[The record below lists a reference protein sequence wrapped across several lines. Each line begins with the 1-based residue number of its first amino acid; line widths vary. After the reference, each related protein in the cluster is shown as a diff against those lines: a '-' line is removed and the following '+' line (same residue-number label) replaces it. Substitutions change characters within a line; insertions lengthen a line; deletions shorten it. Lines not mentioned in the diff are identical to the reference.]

1 MKGIGPLMLFT
12 LLGNTKRFF
21 RYSVW
26 RCCFLK
32 TSLGAILLIISTAQG
47 LRAQEGAG
55 VTAGSSSDLQLKAD
69 FSPVEFGFRFDDN
82 AFKSVD
88 ASVRLADEVY
98 LFNGGCRFSAAS
110 DVFKAALGY
119 QLGADQ
125 YQFYSTLDNTKND
138 FSLSLDAEPGDWGFT
153 YHKDYY
159 LRNSQFD
166 EFNYWDDDNLLDA
179 QWSPSGPWSF
189 EAKGRYFSRNYY
201 SGVTVIQSQNFTDQG
216 LLIGVQRE
224 LNEKLSVKLEG
235 SYNNRQFNRMAVG
248 FPDQTDETW
257 SVLFNAHL
265 YFEGIL
271 QDVNLEQERTD
282 SNTNGFSNT
291 VQSVSWA
298 AVVRPS
304 PSFYLQLLFRLF
316 SKTYDV
322 APPASPNLQIGF
334 IDEDSQDILSLKASW
349 EFSPQWMAD
358 INASRL
364 RYESTQP
371 GQFYIENLIGASVKR
386 NF

>member
-1 MKGIGPLMLFT
+1 MRVLRSLMIFA
-12 LLGNTKRFF
+12 LLGKTKRF
-21 RYSVW
+21 SSHGVW
-26 RCCFLK
+26 RDRVLK
-32 TSLGAILLIISTAQG
+32 TSLGVILLLGAVQS
-47 LRAQEGAG
+47 LWAQEGAG
-55 VTAGSSSDLQLKAD
+55 VTAGPSPSDLQLKAD
-69 FSPVEFGFRFDDN
+69 LNPVEFGFRYDDN

-110 DVFKAALGY
+110 DVFKGTLGY

-138 FSLSLDAEPGDWGFT
+138 FSLSLDAEPGDWDFS
-153 YHKDYY
+153 YHKEYY

-216 LLIGVQRE
+216 GLFGVQRE
-224 LNEKLSVKLEG
+224 IDEKFSVKLEG
-235 SYNNRQFNRMAVG
+235 SYNNRQFNRAAVG
-248 FPDQTDETW
+248 LPDQTDETW
-257 SVLFNAHL
+257 SVLFNAHI

-282 SNTNGFSNT
+282 SNTSGFSNT

-304 PSFYLQLLFRLF
+304 TSFYLQLLFRLF
-316 SKTYDV
+316 SKSYDV
-322 APPASPNLQIGF
+322 PPPTSPGLQIGF

-358 INASRL
+358 LNASRL

-371 GQFYIENLIGASVKR
+371 GQFYIENLIGASVQR